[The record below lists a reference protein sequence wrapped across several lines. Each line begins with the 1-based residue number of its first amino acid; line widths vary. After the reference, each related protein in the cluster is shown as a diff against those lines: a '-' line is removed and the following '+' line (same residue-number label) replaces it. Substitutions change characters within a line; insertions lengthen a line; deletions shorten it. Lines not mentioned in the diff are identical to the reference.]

1 MANEKWSTW
10 ASMGAL
16 SGTEKLVGLDTGN
29 SNEYTTPDDLKTY
42 IASKS
47 ASAQSASGT
56 SVDFTGL
63 PSGVKLITVGLS
75 GISTNG
81 SALIIIQIG
90 DSGGVETSSYAS
102 AAASSGGGGGV
113 TSTAGY
119 LLTPSG
125 DGAHAISG
133 VVTLMLVDSATNTW
147 SAGLGL
153 AGHTGSLNPVF
164 GGGVKSLSGT
174 LDRVRLTTS
183 NGTDVFDAGKIN
195 IVYE

>member
-10 ASMGAL
+10 PSMGTLNGA
-16 SGTEKLVGLDTGN
+16 EKIVGLDAGGN
-29 SNEYTTPDDLKTY
+29 NEYTTPADLKTY

-47 ASAQSASGT
+47 ATAQSASST
-56 SVDFTGL
+56 SVDFTSL
-63 PSGVKLITVGLS
+63 PAGVKRITVGLS
-75 GISTNG
+75 EISTNG
-81 SALIIIQIG
+81 SALILIQIG
-90 DSGGVETSSYAS
+90 DAGGVETTGYAS

-113 TSTAGY
+113 TSTAGF

-147 SAGLGL
+147 SAGLGI

-164 GGGVKSLSGT
+164 GGGVKSLSAA

-183 NGTDVFDAGKIN
+183 NGSDTFDGGKIN
-195 IVYE
+195 IIYE

>member
-147 SAGLGL
+147 SAGIGL